1 MARSGSFSRNVN
13 DHWRVRC
20 TWEASQNVG
29 GNYSDVTLRVYWEST
44 DSYGSTYTSASKSGD
59 ATINGNTSGFTFSA
73 RLSGRDSKLI
83 KTHTVRVSHN
93 SDGSKSISLSANVGI
108 ELTLSGTYYG
118 NISVSDTVTLDT
130 IPRESK
136 MTSSASF
143 TAGSDRSI
151 TIQRFSSKFR
161 HEVELYVGNRSA
173 DTWNH
178 IKQVAFGAGDTSENT
193 SFSTAEKKAIFTEM
207 NGASSKDTMMILQTY
222 NGDDFI
228 GSIYYYGTVS
238 APKATTVNSVN
249 GQVGA
254 NERDV
259 WIDQTTIGVGLQR
272 HDSEFDHKVIFT
284 VGSFK
289 KEFNGVGTG
298 VDWTPTTTE
307 RNSIYAQMPNDTSM
321 DGNIEVQTFY
331 QGVQVRSGTDND
343 INFYVRN
350 SNPSMSTSAVTYADT
365 NTTTSTLTGSNQQ
378 IVQGKSTVR
387 VTIGSAPTI
396 RNGATF
402 SNYVITLGGTEKT
415 LKTTTGYVDIGVV
428 NGANNQNISVKV
440 VDSRG
445 LSQTVTK
452 AVTMVPYT
460 APTMTATATRANSFG
475 ETVTLRTKGTI
486 SSVNSKNTL
495 KLLQYRYK
503 EQGAT
508 SYIRDWTNI
517 ANTKTG
523 TSFTGN
529 NITMTMDVTKLYTV
543 EVKVSDA
550 LTANYVI
557 TVDVGAGQPIFYID
571 KNLRSIGF
579 NDLPV
584 GENEFRVNGRVV
596 FGSNMWANDDYA
608 EGTAMGALHMNNS
621 DITGANGI
629 YFSDVGNNSGEGLM
643 FLKSG
648 KTSGSSN
655 PLDYDQMYLRDGV
668 LEVNRSKVI
677 EFHPREQYGT
687 GVSIGG
693 GGMTAIGAGESISY
707 FITDTTDDWGTE
719 HLHMLADQNV
729 YVHTGVNGGYAGR
742 KTFTYGADGQFTVP
756 AQLNASNGIELRGGR
771 INATQIG
778 GTNHQAMNATAGKVY
793 VGNPTVELYLESN
806 GETLSLAKDGSG
818 ARVQSAALYSRQ
830 YTNDPNVYVTSY
842 GTLGR
847 ATSKRANKLEIED
860 AFEGKEADWAER
872 ILSITPRSWYDKTS
886 TELLSDYLTQKDQ
899 GLEPDLDE
907 MEVPYLE
914 RVYGV
919 VAEEVEDAGLS
930 EFVEYGL
937 PDENG
942 VRHVEGVAYA
952 RLWTLLIPVVRT
964 LRDKVTDLEQ
974 RIAALESTGNL

>member
-44 DSYGSTYTSASKSGD
+44 DSYGSTYTSATKSGD
-59 ATINGNTSGFTFSA
+59 ATINGNKSSFTFSA

-83 KTHTVRVSHN
+83 KTHNVRVNHN

-143 TAGSDRSI
+143 TAGSDRNI

-161 HEVELYVGNRSA
+161 HEVELYVGNRSS
-173 DTWNH
+173 DSWNH

-207 NGASSKDTMMILQTY
+207 NGASSKDTRMILQTY

-298 VDWTPTTTE
+298 VNWTPTTAE
-307 RNSIYAQMPNDTSM
+307 RNSIYAQMPNDTTM

-387 VTIGSAPTI
+387 VTIGSVPTI
-396 RNGATF
+396 RNGAKF

-486 SSVNSKNTL
+486 SSVNNKNTL

-503 EQGAT
+503 EQGSS
-508 SYIRDWTNI
+508 SYVRDWTNI

-543 EVKVSDA
+543 EIKVSDA
-550 LTANYVI
+550 LTSNYTI

-571 KNLRSIGF
+571 KNLRSVGF

-584 GENEFRVNGRVV
+584 GKNEFRVNGRIV
-596 FGSNMWANDDYA
+596 FGSNMWANSEFM
-608 EGTAMGALHMNNS
+608 EGSAVGALHMNNS

-629 YFSDVGNNSGEGLM
+629 YFSDVINNTGEGLL
-643 FLKSG
+643 FLRSG
-648 KTSGSSN
+648 APYGSTD
-655 PLDYDQMYLRDGV
+655 PKDYDQFGMYSG
-668 LEVNRSKVI
+668 EITINRNRIMEYHEWDSNG
-677 EFHPREQYGT
+677 HGLT
-687 GVSIGG
+687 
-693 GGMTAIGAGESISY
+693 IGAGGRTIIGSGESAFDY
-707 FITDTTDDWGTE
+707 AATTTDDAGAEQMHITSDRDVYIHVDMQGTKKTHRLTTTGDIE
-719 HLHMLADQNV
+719 SAGKLISNSDVSIEGNGVLRSPQLGSNTQMMNPTDRKLFIGNPNV
-729 YVHTGVNGGYAGR
+729 QAKIEAN
-742 KTFTYGADGQFTVP
+742 GAD
-756 AQLNASNGIELRGGR
+756 LW
-771 INATQIG
+771 IG
-778 GTNHQAMNATAGKVY
+778 GTTSPDTRIWSMAFYNRTY
-793 VGNPTVELYLESN
+793 DS
-806 GETLSLAKDGSG
+806 SS
-818 ARVQSAALYSRQ
+818 
-830 YTNDPNVYVTSY
+830 NVYVTSN

-847 ATSKRANKLEIED
+847 VTSAKRYKIDIQDVDLSD
-860 AFEGKEADWAER
+860 GYAER
-872 ILSITPRSWYDKTS
+872 ILELNPKSWFNKS
-886 TELLSDYLTQKDQ
+886 NTEAYAEYLTAKEKGEEVPTVDELDIQYIERTY
-899 GLEPDLDE
+899 GLISEDLIDVGLDE
-907 MEVPYLE
+907 YVLW
-914 RVYGV
+914 G
-919 VAEEVEDAGLS
+919 A
-930 EFVEYGL
+930 
-937 PDENG
+937 PDEQGN
-942 VRHVEGVAYA
+942 RQTEGIEYD

-974 RIAALESTGNL
+974 RIATLESTGNL